1 MRKGWFGTCFYTSCQ
16 RVCTQGS
23 GGRFR
28 YELGEYALQRVRS
41 GHVFC
46 HQYHAIDEIR
56 ANVGEFRYVAFWN
69 AHSRACH
76 TYVYINTHT
85 HTYIYIYIFIF
96 LCGFLHFP
104 PIQPLHQTRVHGS
117 LLPRAGRPLWRARGA
132 HAGGTRDFRLGE
144 LAAPAKKPR
153 WVNERINEHDMSKEN
168 EM

>member
-76 TYVYINTHT
+76 TYIGISISMCIYLVC
-85 HTYIYIYIFIF
+85 TYISICIPTWLSTLSPHPTTTPNKSSRF
-96 LCGFLHFP
+96 
-104 PIQPLHQTRVHGS
+104 S
-117 LLPRAGRPLWRARGA
+117 
-132 HAGGTRDFRLGE
+132 
-144 LAAPAKKPR
+144 AAPCWSAAVACARRSCWRHKRLPTGR
-153 WVNERINEHDMSKEN
+153 ACSASKETSVG
-168 EM
+168 E